1 MNKKLLPKLLPL
13 FLLAGGCLFAETHF
27 SAGVRI
33 GEPGYDARP
42 FAAASVRPPC
52 PGPGYTWVDAYRNT
66 NGGWVAG
73 YWTTPYGSHWTAQDR
88 DQHRLDRD
96 GYRDHDRGRG
106 EEHERGF
113 GDGYR
118 R

>member
-1 MNKKLLPKLLPL
+1 MKKKLLPL

-33 GEPGYDARP
+33 GGPGYDARP

-52 PGPGYTWVDAYRNT
+52 PGPGYTWVDAYRNA
-66 NGGWVAG
+66 NGGWAAG
-73 YWTTPYGSHWTAQDR
+73 YWAAPHESHWTARGRDEHRVDRNSHADR
-88 DQHRLDRD
+88 DR
-96 GYRDHDRGRG
+96 DRGRG
-106 EEHERGF
+106 AEHERGF
-113 GDGYR
+113 GDGDR